1 MAFTGKIIPRE
12 SLCRC
17 ILCFFFNDTATTEIY
32 TLSLH
37 DALPITPDE
46 MKSRSERCL
55 GLIDGAY
62 PKEMVS
68 DEKDRSASV
77 SEEGRRGGD
86 RPGFSSP
93 PPRVPP
99 PPPPPPAPPPPPP
112 PPPKKNLPPTAGA
125 RVGGGGAQGWPAP
138 GKGKVFLGGVG

>member
-37 DALPITPDE
+37 DALPISPDE

-77 SEEGRRGGD
+77 SEEGRRGVD
-86 RPGFSSP
+86 RPGFSSQP
-93 PPRVPP
+93 HRVHEESRRGP
-99 PPPPPPAPPPPPP
+99 
-112 PPPKKNLPPTAGA
+112 
-125 RVGGGGAQGWPAP
+125 GGGAGQLPFCLSRRRGAAGRPARRP
-138 GKGKVFLGGVG
+138 P